1 MIFSVFFFLNN
12 ISESQT
18 LRYGRG
24 DIQLSTAVHAGT
36 AEELSVN
43 AQESTAIGLA
53 FNNDGSKLFIIG
65 SSDDA
70 VVEYHLSVNFDVST
84 AVYAGADEEFFVG
97 AQESNPTHL
106 AFNND
111 GSKLFI
117 IGNQDDA
124 VVEYHLSVNFD
135 VSTATYAGAAEEFS
149 VNAQESTPRA
159 LAFNNEGS
167 KLFIVGNQG
176 DAVVEYHLSV
186 NFDVSTATYAG
197 AGEEF
202 SVRAQESIPQ
212 GLAFNHDGSQMFV
225 IGATGLAVVEYD
237 LSVNFDISTA
247 TYAGAAAEFSVNAQE
262 TSPTGL
268 AFNLDESRMF
278 VIGSA
283 FDDVIE
289 YVLPYALP
297 DAQYTEAISN
307 DGSINNSSPLLISLS
322 GDTFNDTGNDD
333 LLNVGSQVTLGNVP
347 AGLTPVLSLSDNDTL
362 ATLTFTGNATNH
374 QSADD
379 VADITFSFDD
389 SAFSSATAASVTNS
403 GEVSPFS
410 SNVPISFLENA
421 SLQYSTVIDVSGAS
435 YAGAGEEFS
444 VNAQDGQIQDLTFN
458 NDGSKMF
465 VVGLVFLA
473 VSEYTLTTN
482 FDVST
487 AIYAGDGEQLSVF
500 DRVSSPRDLAFN
512 NDGTKLFVLGSI
524 DDVIIEYDLTVSF
537 DVSTGIYAGAAEEF
551 FVGAQET
558 IATGLAFSNDGMKL
572 FVIGLTDDAIIE
584 YDLTVPYDVS
594 TAIYAGAGEEFFVG
608 AEEDEPQG
616 LAFNNDGSR
625 MFVVGHD
632 DEAVVEY
639 HLSVN
644 FDVSTATYAGAVEEF
659 FVGAQESTPRG
670 LAFSNDGT
678 RLFVIGN
685 DDDAVVE
692 YALPGAEY
700 TEVPAND
707 GSITSLNPLLISLS
721 DDTFNDADNDDLL
734 NVGSQV
740 TLGNIPA
747 GLSPVLSLSDN
758 DTRLTVTF
766 TGNTTDHQ
774 PADDVADI
782 TFAFDDSAFSSAT
795 AESVINSGKASPF
808 SSNVPISFLANP
820 SLQYGTG
827 LFDVSGASYA
837 GSAEEFL
844 VSAQEGFPSDLAFNT
859 DGSKMFVVG
868 TGDDAVVEY
877 TLTIPFDVSTA
888 THAGAAEEFSVG
900 AEEST
905 PTGLA
910 FNTDGSKMFVIG
922 SSGDAVVEY
931 HLSVNFDVSTATY
944 AGASEEFSVNAQVST
959 PQGLTFNH
967 DGSELFVID
976 SGGDVVVEYH
986 LSVNFDVSTA
996 TYAGASEE
1004 FSVNAQ
1010 VSTPQGLTFNHDG
1023 SELFVIGSGGDAVVP
1038 YHLSVNFD
1046 VSTAVY
1052 AGAAEEFFV
1061 GAQERISTGLAFNSD
1076 GSKLFVVGTSDDAVV
1091 EYILPG
1097 AEYTEV
1103 PANDGS
1109 ITSLNPLLI
1118 SLSGDTFNDADNDD
1132 LLNIGSQVTLGNV
1145 PAGLTPVLSLSDNDT
1160 RLTVTFTGNATDH
1173 QPADDVTD
1181 ITFAFDDSAFS
1192 SSTAVSVANSG
1203 ETNPFSSNVPIS
1215 FLENAL
1221 LQYNAVIDVS
1231 GANYAG
1237 AGEEFSVSAHE
1248 LFANDLAF
1256 NTDGSKMFVV
1266 GTDDDAVVE
1275 YTLTTPFDV
1284 STAIYAGAAE
1294 EFSVNAQETSPL
1306 GLAFNNDGSKLFII
1320 GITDVAVVEY
1330 NLSTN
1335 FDVSTAT
1342 YAGAGEE
1349 FFVGAQ
1355 ESTPEGFAFNTDGS
1369 KMFVIGSDN
1378 DAVVEYH
1385 LSTNF
1390 DISTAIYAGAGEE
1403 FSVAAQETIPRGL
1416 AFSSDGSK
1424 MFVIGSNGDAVVEY
1438 HLSVNFDVSTA
1449 TYAGA
1454 NEEFVVVTQEN
1465 VPTALAFSS
1474 DGSKLFVIGIGNSTV
1489 VEYALPGAQYT
1500 EALANDGSI
1509 NNTNSLIISLTGD
1522 TFEDVD
1528 NDDLLNVGSQVSL
1541 GNIPAGLSPVL
1552 SLSHNDTRV
1561 TVTFTGNATDHQP
1574 ADDVAD
1580 ITFAFD
1586 DSAFSSATAAS
1597 VVNSGQASSF
1607 SSNVPISF
1615 LTNASLQ
1622 YGAVIDVS
1630 GATYAGVAEEFSVG
1644 TQDGAPQGLA
1654 FNSDGSKMYVIGSS
1668 VDVISEYSLTSP
1680 YDVSTAS
1687 YAGAS
1692 EGLSVNAQ
1700 DVNPRGLTFNQDG
1713 SKLFIIGNGDESVI
1727 EYNLSTNFDV
1737 SSAIYAGAVEE
1748 FFVGNEES
1756 IPTGLAFS
1764 HDGSKMFVIGS
1775 SDNAVIEYHLSVN
1788 FDASTAT
1795 YAGAGEEFFVGA
1807 EESSPQDLAFNHD
1820 GSQMFVVGSGD
1831 DAVIAYH
1838 LSVNFDVSTAVY
1850 AGAAEEFFVGAQES
1864 TPLGL
1869 AFNSDRSKM
1878 FVVGNNDD
1886 AVVEYALPG
1895 AQYTEALAND
1905 GSINNTNSLIIS
1917 LTGDTFND
1925 ADNDDLLNVGS
1936 QVTLGNV
1943 PAGLTP
1949 VLSLSDN
1956 DTRVTVTFTGNAAD
1970 HQPADDVADITF
1982 SFDDSAFS
1990 SATAASVTNSG
2001 ETSPFSS
2008 NVPISFLENALL
2020 QYSAVIDVSGVN
2032 YAGAGEEFSVS
2043 AHELFANDLAF
2054 NTDGSKMFVVG
2065 TDDDAVVEYTL
2076 NTPFDVSTA
2085 TYAGAAEEFSVGAE
2099 ENRPRG
2105 LAFNNDGSKL
2115 FITGNSDGAVIEYH
2129 LSVNFDVSSAIY
2141 AGAVEEFFV
2150 GNEESIPTGLAFNS
2164 DGLKLFIIGSGDA
2177 AVVEYNLSTNFD
2189 VSTATHAGDAEEFS
2203 VSDQE
2208 SFPEALAFNHDGS
2221 QMFVIGINSNAV
2233 IGYNLSTNFD
2243 VSTANYAG
2251 AGTEF
2256 SVSDQESLPRGL
2268 AFSNDASGMF
2278 VIGTSEATV
2287 VEYTLPGAQYT
2298 EALANDG
2305 SISNTNSLI
2314 ISLTGDTFNDADND
2328 DLLNVGSQVTLG
2340 NVPAGLSPVLS
2351 LSDNDTRVTVT
2362 FTGNAADHQPAD
2374 DVADITFSFDDSAFS
2389 SATAASV
2396 TNSGE
2401 TSPFSSNVPISFL
2414 ENASLEYGTGLFD
2427 VSGAIYAGAAEGF
2440 FVGGQDNDPQ
2450 GMAFNNDGSKMFVL
2464 GNGGDVVVEYD
2475 LSVNFDISTATY
2487 AGAGEEFFVG
2497 NEDDLPTGVAF
2508 NNDGSKMFVVGV
2520 SDDAVVEYNLS
2531 TSFDVSTATY
2541 AGAAEEFFVGAEENS
2556 PTGLA
2561 FSSDGSK
2568 MFVVGSSGDAVVEY
2582 SLSTNFDVST
2592 ATYAGADEEF
2602 SVAAQEDFP
2611 LGLAFNNDGSKLF
2624 VIGTINNAV
2633 VEYSL
2638 STNFDVSTATYAGA
2652 DEEFLVRDEDDLP
2665 TGVAFN
2671 SDGSRM
2677 FVVGSIGD
2685 AVVEYTI
2692 PGAQYTEAL
2701 ANDGSISNTN
2711 SLIIS
2716 LTGDTFNDADNDDL
2730 LNVGSQ
2736 VSLGNIPAGLT
2747 PVLSLSDNDTRVTV
2761 TFTGNA
2767 ADHQPADDVADIT
2780 FSFDDSAFSS
2790 ATAASVTNSGEISP
2804 FSSNVPISFLENAS
2818 LEYGTGL
2825 FDVSGAIYAGAS
2837 EEFFVGGQDIDPQGL
2852 AFNNDGS
2859 KMFVI
2864 GNGGDVV
2871 VEYDLSV
2878 NFDISTATH
2887 AGAGEEFFV
2896 GNEDDLPTGV
2906 AFNNDGSKMFVVG
2919 VSDDAVVEYD
2929 LSVNFDV
2936 STATY
2941 AGAAEEF
2948 FVGAEEG
2955 SPRGLAFSSDGSKM
2969 FVVGSSG
2976 DAVVEYS
2983 LSTNFDI
2990 STATYA
2996 GADEEF
3002 SVAAQEDFPLGL
3014 AFNND
3019 GSRMFVVGT
3028 NDDAVVEYHLPV
3040 NFDVSTATYAGAGE
3054 EFFVRDEDDL
3064 PTGVAFNSDGSRMFV
3079 VGSIGDA
3086 VVEYTIPGAQYTEA
3100 LANDGSIN
3108 NTNSLIISL
3117 SGDTFNDADNDDLL
3131 NVGSQVTLGNVPAG
3145 LTPVLSLSD
3154 NDTRVTV
3161 TFTGNA
3167 ADHQPADDVA
3177 DITFSFDD
3185 SAFSSATAASVT
3197 NSGEISPFSS
3207 NVPISFLE
3215 NASLQYGTG
3224 IDVSGA
3230 TYAGAAEELSISA
3243 QEATPT
3249 GMAFNNDGSKMF
3261 VVGINDDAVVEYTLT
3276 TPFDVSTATY
3286 AGAAEEFSVGA
3297 EESAPRGLAFNN
3309 DGSKLF
3315 IIGNGDTGLAVVEYH
3330 LSTGFD
3336 VSTANYAGAAEE
3348 FFVGNEENIPTGLAF
3363 NNDGSKMFVVG
3374 NGDVAVVEY
3383 NLSTN
3388 FDVSTA
3394 AHAGDAEEFSV
3405 SDQESFP
3412 EALAFNHDGSQM
3424 FVTGLIS
3431 DAVIAYH
3438 LSVNFDVSTATY
3450 AGASE
3455 EFFVGDEE
3463 TSPRGL
3469 AFSSDGSG
3477 MFVIGSIGDAVVE
3490 YTLPDAQYTEALAN
3504 DGSVNNTN
3512 SLIIS
3517 LTGDTFNDADNDDLL
3532 NVGSQV
3538 TLGNVPA
3545 GLSPVLSL
3553 SDNDTR
3559 VTVTFTGNAADHQ
3572 PVDDVADITFSFDDS
3587 AFSSATAASVTNS
3600 GETSPFSSH
3609 VPISFLE
3616 NASLQYGTGIDV
3628 SGATYAGAAEEFFVG
3643 AEEGAPRGLAFSS
3656 DGSKMFVVGSGG
3668 DAVVEYSLSTNF
3680 DVSTAIYAGTA
3691 EEFSVEAQESSPRGL
3706 AFSSD
3711 GSKMFVVGSS
3721 DDAVVEYSLST
3732 DFDVS
3737 TATYAGVA
3745 EEFFV
3750 GAQESSPR
3758 GLAFNNDGSKMFVIG
3773 ASDNAV
3779 IEYDLSVNFD
3789 ISTATYAGASE
3800 EFSVNAQES
3809 TPQGLAFS
3817 SDGSKMFVV
3826 GSNGD
3831 AVVEY
3836 SLSTNFDI
3844 STATY
3849 AGAAEEFFVGAQE
3862 STPRGLAFSNDGTRL
3877 FVIGNDDDAVVEYT
3891 LPGAEYTEALA
3902 NDGSINN
3909 TNSLIISLTGD
3920 AFNDADNDDLLNVG
3934 SQVSLG
3940 NIPAGLTP
3948 VLSLSDNDTRVTVTF
3963 TGNATDHQPV
3973 DDVADITF
3981 SFDDSAF
3988 SSATAA
3994 SVTNSGQA
4002 SPFSS
4007 NVPINFL
4014 ENASLQYGTGI
4025 DVSGATYAGA
4035 AEELSIS
4042 AQESFPEALA
4052 FNNDGSKMFVVGN
4065 DDVAV
4070 VEYNLSTNF
4079 DVSTAIYAGAAEEFS
4094 VNAQE
4099 AIPRGLAFNNDGSQ
4113 MFVVG
4118 SSDDAV
4124 VEYSLSTD
4132 FDVSTATYAGA
4143 AEEFFVGDEESTP
4156 RGLSFSS
4163 DGSKM
4168 FVIGSDNDAV
4178 VEYHLSVSFDVSTA
4192 TYAGAAEEFSV
4203 NAQESTP
4210 QGLAFNT
4217 DGSQMFVVGT
4227 NGDAVVEYHLSV
4239 NFDVSTATYA
4249 GAGEEFFVGDEET
4262 ASRGLAFSNDG
4273 SRMFVIGNIGEAVVE
4288 YAIPGA
4294 QYTEALANDGSINNT
4309 NSLIISITGDTFN
4322 DTGNDDLLNV
4332 GSQVSLGNIPS
4343 GLSPVLSLSDN
4354 DTRVTVTFTG
4364 NATDHQPADDVA
4376 DVTFSFDDSAFS
4388 SATAASVT
4396 NSGETSPFSSNVP
4409 ISFLA
4414 NPSLQYGTGIDVSG
4428 ATYAGASEEFFV
4440 GIQDTAPQGL
4450 AFNND
4455 GSKMFVLGFN
4465 DSAVIEY
4472 HLSVNFDVST
4482 ATYAGAGEEFFVGN
4496 EVDFPLELV
4505 FNNDGSKMF
4514 VIGSSDV
4521 ITEYNLSV
4529 NFDVSTATYAGA
4541 AEGFFVGAEDFVTTG
4556 MAFNNEGSRMFVIGV
4571 SDRAV
4576 VEYHL
4581 SVNFDV
4587 STATY
4592 AGAAEEFSVS
4602 DQEISPQDIAF
4613 SDDGSKM
4620 FVIGSGGDA
4629 VVEYHLSVNFDVS
4642 TATYAGAAEEFFVG
4656 AQESVPTGLAFNSD
4670 GSKLFVVGTS
4680 DNAVVEYTLPGAQ
4693 YTEVL
4698 ANDGSV
4704 NNANSLIIRLTG
4716 DTFNDPDNDDLL
4728 NMGSQVTLGNV
4739 PAGLTPVLS
4748 LSDNDTRVTVTFTG
4762 NATDHQPADDV
4773 ADITFAFDD
4782 SAFSNATAA
4791 SVANSGEASPFN
4803 SNVPISFLENASL
4816 QYGTAI
4822 DVSGAIYAGAA
4833 EEFFVGGP
4841 DIDPQGLAFNNEGSK
4856 MFVLGNG
4863 GDVVVEYD
4871 LSVNFDISTAT
4882 HAGAGEEFFVGNE
4895 DDLPTGVAFNNDG
4908 SKMFVVGV
4916 SDDAVV
4922 EYHLSVN
4929 FDVSTAIYAGA
4940 AEEFSVNAQE
4950 GIPTGVAFNNDG
4962 SKMFVVGLAND
4973 AVVEYDLSVN
4983 FDISTATYAGA
4994 GEEFF
4999 VGDEEGF
5006 STGLAFNNDGSKLF
5020 IIGNSDGAVIE
5031 YHLSVN
5037 FDVSTAAH
5045 AGDAEEFSVSDQEI
5059 APQDI
5064 AFSDDGSKMFVVG
5077 NIGGAVV
5084 EYTIPGAQYTEV
5096 LANDGSVNN
5105 ANSLI
5110 ISLTGDTFND
5120 SDNDDLLN
5128 VGSQVTLG
5136 NVPAGLSPVLSL
5148 SDNDT
5153 RVTVTFTGNATD
5165 HQPADDVADITFA
5178 FDDSAFSSATA
5189 ASVTNSGEAS
5199 PFSSNASIHFDN
5211 NPVLRYGQSAIQL
5224 STTTY
5229 AGAAEEFSVNAQEI
5243 GATGLTF
5250 NHSGLKLFVL
5260 GSGDDA
5266 IVEYNLMTPYDVSTA
5281 TYAGATE
5288 EFSVNT
5294 QEILPQGLIFDQDG
5308 SKLFVIGIDGDAV
5321 VEYHLSTNFDV
5332 STATYAGAAE
5342 EFFVGAQEGIPT
5354 GLAFNHDGSRMY
5366 VVGQENNE
5374 VFQYNLSIN
5383 FDVSTAAYSNESLDI
5398 QLQESSPTG
5407 LVFNEDGT
5415 EMYLIGSA
5423 GDDVVQYQLTSPF
5436 DVTTA
5441 SHTGTSQ
5448 EFSVATEEGVPQDLF
5463 FDPVGRTLLILGN
5476 TGGGAIAE
5484 YHLMPNPVY
5493 SETSDNDGEVASSSP
5508 LVIQLSGD
5516 TFDDTGDDDLL
5527 DLPAQL
5533 TINNIPAGLIPVLSL
5548 SDNDTRVTVTFTGNA
5563 TNHQSGDDVADITF
5577 SFDDT
5582 AFVNNPAASVQ
5593 NSGSSSA
5600 QSSNSAIDF
5609 FNGAPAGIETDL
5621 ALWLRSDFGTGSTTD
5636 GASLSTWVGQSAAA
5650 VQASQGVPAN
5660 QPVFHDNA
5668 IDNLNFNPVISF
5680 DGTNGFL
5687 ELPDNI
5693 VAAGDDALGF
5703 YAVWN
5708 SNADNVTQ
5716 RILSLGSTTSG
5727 SGLALQLGSSGNA
5740 GLQLEVAPN
5749 NQGLLVPY
5757 SINTTALL
5765 TANTQALSGND
5776 VMVALAGAAFSTGT
5790 VGNTNRSLTSSDNYL
5805 GQAPTATER
5814 FNGQIAEII
5823 VYNEPQSA
5831 SERQRVESY
5840 LALKYGITLS
5850 NDNDGDG
5857 TPFEAAG
5864 ISEGDYVASDELT
5877 VFWDAGANASYHNN
5891 IAGIVRDD
5899 GSDLEQKQSR
5909 SSNADALVTMGLDDD
5924 TNGPEQTNSAN
5935 SGSFQADLS
5944 ALVWGHDG
5952 EALYDND
5959 ENIDFD
5965 PVQVASRLNR
5975 EWRVQETG
5983 TVGTV
5988 VVQFDVSNLEGPQGP
6003 GTSDESQIVL
6013 LVDNDSDFSTGA
6025 SLVLQASV
6033 TNNDGLVNFRVD
6045 FNDGQYFTLA
6055 SSEENALP
6063 ITLISFDVEAHN
6075 DHVLLK
6081 WSTASEVNNSLFRI
6095 ERSEDGSHFRS
6106 IGFKEGAGNSQS
6118 LEEYSFLDRQPQ
6130 PGNNYYRLVDIDN
6143 QGNEH
6148 VSEIRRLYFE
6158 TEEALLSL
6166 YPNPIQQNNLLKFKS
6181 SDLSLHDIRIIVDSA
6196 HGQRILDRVEAGK
6209 SYQELSI
6216 DTHTW
6221 TPGIYMLRVYED
6233 GHLYKGPVKIVKQH

>member
-43 AQESTAIGLA
+43 AQESTAIGLT

-106 AFNND
+106 AFNNE

-202 SVRAQESIPQ
+202 SVGAQESTPQ

-297 DAQYTEAISN
+297 DAQYTEAITN

-362 ATLTFTGNATNH
+362 ATLTFTGNATSH

-379 VADITFSFDD
+379 VADITFAFDD

-487 AIYAGDGEQLSVF
+487 AIYAGDAEQLSVF

-537 DVSTGIYAGAAEEF
+537 DVSTAVYAGAAEEF

-558 IATGLAFSNDGMKL
+558 LATGLAFSNDGTKL

-644 FDVSTATYAGAVEEF
+644 FDVSTAVYAGAAEEF

-808 SSNVPISFLANP
+808 SSNVPISFLENA

-944 AGASEEFSVNAQVST
+944 AGANEEFSVNAQVST

-1091 EYILPG
+1091 EY
-1097 AEYTEV
+1097 T
-1103 PANDGS
+1103 
-1109 ITSLNPLLI
+1109 
-1118 SLSGDTFNDADNDD
+1118 
-1132 LLNIGSQVTLGNV
+1132 
-1145 PAGLTPVLSLSDNDT
+1145 
-1160 RLTVTFTGNATDH
+1160 
-1173 QPADDVTD
+1173 
-1181 ITFAFDDSAFS
+1181 
-1192 SSTAVSVANSG
+1192 
-1203 ETNPFSSNVPIS
+1203 
-1215 FLENAL
+1215 
-1221 LQYNAVIDVS
+1221 
-1231 GANYAG
+1231 
-1237 AGEEFSVSAHE
+1237 
-1248 LFANDLAF
+1248 
-1256 NTDGSKMFVV
+1256 
-1266 GTDDDAVVE
+1266 
-1275 YTLTTPFDV
+1275 
-1284 STAIYAGAAE
+1284 
-1294 EFSVNAQETSPL
+1294 
-1306 GLAFNNDGSKLFII
+1306 
-1320 GITDVAVVEY
+1320 
-1330 NLSTN
+1330 
-1335 FDVSTAT
+1335 
-1342 YAGAGEE
+1342 
-1349 FFVGAQ
+1349 
-1355 ESTPEGFAFNTDGS
+1355 
-1369 KMFVIGSDN
+1369 
-1378 DAVVEYH
+1378 
-1385 LSTNF
+1385 
-1390 DISTAIYAGAGEE
+1390 
-1403 FSVAAQETIPRGL
+1403 
-1416 AFSSDGSK
+1416 
-1424 MFVIGSNGDAVVEY
+1424 
-1438 HLSVNFDVSTA
+1438 
-1449 TYAGA
+1449 
-1454 NEEFVVVTQEN
+1454 
-1465 VPTALAFSS
+1465 
-1474 DGSKLFVIGIGNSTV
+1474 
-1489 VEYALPGAQYT
+1489 LPGAQYT
-1500 EALANDGSI
+1500 EVLANDGSI

-1522 TFEDVD
+1522 TFNDTG
-1528 NDDLLNVGSQVSL
+1528 NDDLLNVGSQVTL
-1541 GNIPAGLSPVL
+1541 GNIPAGLAPVL
-1552 SLSHNDTRV
+1552 SLSDNDTRV

-1597 VVNSGQASSF
+1597 VTNSGEASPF

-1615 LTNASLQ
+1615 LENASLQ
-1622 YGAVIDVS
+1622 YGTDIDVS
-1630 GATYAGVAEEFSVG
+1630 GAIYTGAAEELSISAQEATPAG
-1644 TQDGAPQGLA
+1644 MA
-1654 FNSDGSKMYVIGSS
+1654 FNNDGSKMFVVGINDDA
-1668 VDVISEYSLTSP
+1668 VVEYTLTTP
-1680 YDVSTAS
+1680 FDVSTAI
-1687 YAGAS
+1687 YAGVGEEFFVGAEES
-1692 EGLSVNAQ
+1692 S
-1700 DVNPRGLTFNQDG
+1700 PRGMAFNNDG
-1713 SKLFIIGNGDESVI
+1713 SKMFVVGSIDDAVV
-1727 EYNLSTNFDV
+1727 EYSLSTNFDV
-1737 SSAIYAGAVEE
+1737 
-1748 FFVGNEES
+1748 
-1756 IPTGLAFS
+1756 
-1764 HDGSKMFVIGS
+1764 
-1775 SDNAVIEYHLSVN
+1775 
-1788 FDASTAT
+1788 STAT

-1807 EESSPQDLAFNHD
+1807 EESSPRGLAFSSDGSKMFVVGFDDDAVVEYSLSTNFDVSTATYAGASEEFSVNAQESTPQGLAFNHE
-1820 GSQMFVVGSGD
+1820 GSQMFVVGSNG
-1831 DAVIAYH
+1831 DAVVEYH
-1838 LSVNFDVSTAVY
+1838 LSVNFDVSTAIY

-1864 TPLGL
+1864 TPRGL
-1869 AFNSDRSKM
+1869 AFSNDGTRL
-1878 FVVGNNDD
+1878 FVIGNDDD
-1886 AVVEYALPG
+1886 AVVEYTLPG
-1895 AQYTEALAND
+1895 AQYTEVLAND
-1905 GSINNTNSLIIS
+1905 GSINNTNPLIIS

-1925 ADNDDLLNVGS
+1925 TGNDDLLNVGS
-1936 QVTLGNV
+1936 QVTLGNI
-1943 PAGLTP
+1943 PAGLAP

-1956 DTRVTVTFTGNAAD
+1956 DTRVTVTFTGNATD

-1982 SFDDSAFS
+1982 AFDDSAFS

-2001 ETSPFSS
+2001 ETNPFSS

-2020 QYSAVIDVSGVN
+2020 QYSAVIDVSGAG
-2032 YAGAGEEFSVS
+2032 YAGAGEEFPVS

-2076 NTPFDVSTA
+2076 TTSFDVSTA

-2099 ENRPRG
+2099 EGRPRG
-2105 LAFNNDGSKL
+2105 LAFNTDGSKL
-2115 FITGNSDGAVIEYH
+2115 FIIGNNDDAVIEYN
-2129 LSVNFDVSSAIY
+2129 LSVNFDVSTATY
-2141 AGAVEEFFV
+2141 TGVGEEFFV

-2164 DGLKLFIIGSGDA
+2164 DGSKLFIIGSGDA

-2243 VSTANYAG
+2243 VSTATYAG
-2251 AGTEF
+2251 AGAEL

-2287 VEYTLPGAQYT
+2287 VEYTLPGAEYT
-2298 EALANDG
+2298 E
-2305 SISNTNSLI
+2305 
-2314 ISLTGDTFNDADND
+2314 
-2328 DLLNVGSQVTLG
+2328 V
-2340 NVPAGLSPVLS
+2340 
-2351 LSDNDTRVTVT
+2351 
-2362 FTGNAADHQPAD
+2362 
-2374 DVADITFSFDDSAFS
+2374 
-2389 SATAASV
+2389 
-2396 TNSGE
+2396 
-2401 TSPFSSNVPISFL
+2401 
-2414 ENASLEYGTGLFD
+2414 
-2427 VSGAIYAGAAEGF
+2427 
-2440 FVGGQDNDPQ
+2440 
-2450 GMAFNNDGSKMFVL
+2450 
-2464 GNGGDVVVEYD
+2464 
-2475 LSVNFDISTATY
+2475 
-2487 AGAGEEFFVG
+2487 
-2497 NEDDLPTGVAF
+2497 
-2508 NNDGSKMFVVGV
+2508 
-2520 SDDAVVEYNLS
+2520 
-2531 TSFDVSTATY
+2531 
-2541 AGAAEEFFVGAEENS
+2541 
-2556 PTGLA
+2556 
-2561 FSSDGSK
+2561 
-2568 MFVVGSSGDAVVEY
+2568 
-2582 SLSTNFDVST
+2582 
-2592 ATYAGADEEF
+2592 
-2602 SVAAQEDFP
+2602 
-2611 LGLAFNNDGSKLF
+2611 
-2624 VIGTINNAV
+2624 
-2633 VEYSL
+2633 
-2638 STNFDVSTATYAGA
+2638 
-2652 DEEFLVRDEDDLP
+2652 
-2665 TGVAFN
+2665 
-2671 SDGSRM
+2671 
-2677 FVVGSIGD
+2677 
-2685 AVVEYTI
+2685 
-2692 PGAQYTEAL
+2692 
-2701 ANDGSISNTN
+2701 
-2711 SLIIS
+2711 
-2716 LTGDTFNDADNDDL
+2716 
-2730 LNVGSQ
+2730 
-2736 VSLGNIPAGLT
+2736 
-2747 PVLSLSDNDTRVTV
+2747 
-2761 TFTGNA
+2761 
-2767 ADHQPADDVADIT
+2767 
-2780 FSFDDSAFSS
+2780 
-2790 ATAASVTNSGEISP
+2790 
-2804 FSSNVPISFLENAS
+2804 
-2818 LEYGTGL
+2818 
-2825 FDVSGAIYAGAS
+2825 
-2837 EEFFVGGQDIDPQGL
+2837 
-2852 AFNNDGS
+2852 
-2859 KMFVI
+2859 
-2864 GNGGDVV
+2864 
-2871 VEYDLSV
+2871 
-2878 NFDISTATH
+2878 
-2887 AGAGEEFFV
+2887 
-2896 GNEDDLPTGV
+2896 
-2906 AFNNDGSKMFVVG
+2906 
-2919 VSDDAVVEYD
+2919 
-2929 LSVNFDV
+2929 
-2936 STATY
+2936 
-2941 AGAAEEF
+2941 
-2948 FVGAEEG
+2948 
-2955 SPRGLAFSSDGSKM
+2955 
-2969 FVVGSSG
+2969 
-2976 DAVVEYS
+2976 
-2983 LSTNFDI
+2983 
-2990 STATYA
+2990 
-2996 GADEEF
+2996 
-3002 SVAAQEDFPLGL
+3002 
-3014 AFNND
+3014 
-3019 GSRMFVVGT
+3019 
-3028 NDDAVVEYHLPV
+3028 
-3040 NFDVSTATYAGAGE
+3040 
-3054 EFFVRDEDDL
+3054 
-3064 PTGVAFNSDGSRMFV
+3064 
-3079 VGSIGDA
+3079 
-3086 VVEYTIPGAQYTEA
+3086 

-3108 NTNSLIISL
+3108 NTNPLLINL
-3117 SGDTFNDADNDDLL
+3117 TGDTFNDADNDDLL

-3167 ADHQPADDVA
+3167 TDHQPADDVA
-3177 DITFSFDD
+3177 DITFAFDD

-3197 NSGEISPFSS
+3197 NSGETSPFSS
-3207 NVPISFLE
+3207 HVPINFLE
-3215 NASLQYGTG
+3215 NASLQYGTSLFD
-3224 IDVSGA
+3224 ISGA
-3230 TYAGAAEELSISA
+3230 VYAGATEEFSVFA

-3297 EESAPRGLAFNN
+3297 EESGPRGLAFND

-3330 LSTGFD
+3330 LSVNFD

-3363 NNDGSKMFVVG
+3363 SNDGSKMFVVG

-3431 DAVIAYH
+3431 DAVITYH

-3490 YTLPDAQYTEALAN
+3490 YALPDAQYTEALAN
-3504 DGSVNNTN
+3504 DGSINNTN

-3517 LTGDTFNDADNDDLL
+3517 LTGDTFNDVDNDDLL

-3545 GLSPVLSL
+3545 GLSPVMSL

-3559 VTVTFTGNAADHQ
+3559 VTVTFSGNATDHQ
-3572 PVDDVADITFSFDDS
+3572 PADDVADITFAFDDS
-3587 AFSSATAASVTNS
+3587 AFSSATAASV
-3600 GETSPFSSH
+3600 
-3609 VPISFLE
+3609 
-3616 NASLQYGTGIDV
+3616 A
-3628 SGATYAGAAEEFFVG
+3628 
-3643 AEEGAPRGLAFSS
+3643 
-3656 DGSKMFVVGSGG
+3656 
-3668 DAVVEYSLSTNF
+3668 
-3680 DVSTAIYAGTA
+3680 
-3691 EEFSVEAQESSPRGL
+3691 
-3706 AFSSD
+3706 
-3711 GSKMFVVGSS
+3711 
-3721 DDAVVEYSLST
+3721 
-3732 DFDVS
+3732 
-3737 TATYAGVA
+3737 
-3745 EEFFV
+3745 
-3750 GAQESSPR
+3750 
-3758 GLAFNNDGSKMFVIG
+3758 
-3773 ASDNAV
+3773 
-3779 IEYDLSVNFD
+3779 
-3789 ISTATYAGASE
+3789 
-3800 EFSVNAQES
+3800 
-3809 TPQGLAFS
+3809 
-3817 SDGSKMFVV
+3817 
-3826 GSNGD
+3826 
-3831 AVVEY
+3831 
-3836 SLSTNFDI
+3836 
-3844 STATY
+3844 
-3849 AGAAEEFFVGAQE
+3849 
-3862 STPRGLAFSNDGTRL
+3862 
-3877 FVIGNDDDAVVEYT
+3877 
-3891 LPGAEYTEALA
+3891 
-3902 NDGSINN
+3902 
-3909 TNSLIISLTGD
+3909 
-3920 AFNDADNDDLLNVG
+3920 
-3934 SQVSLG
+3934 
-3940 NIPAGLTP
+3940 
-3948 VLSLSDNDTRVTVTF
+3948 
-3963 TGNATDHQPV
+3963 
-3973 DDVADITF
+3973 
-3981 SFDDSAF
+3981 
-3988 SSATAA
+3988 
-3994 SVTNSGQA
+3994 NSGQA

-4007 NVPINFL
+4007 NVPISFL
-4014 ENASLQYGTGI
+4014 ANPSLQYGTDI

-4052 FNNDGSKMFVVGN
+4052 FNDDGSKMFVVGN

-4070 VEYNLSTNF
+4070 VEYHLSTNF

-4094 VNAQE
+4094 VNSQE
-4099 AIPRGLAFNNDGSQ
+4099 AIPRGLAFNNDGSK

-4124 VEYSLSTD
+4124 VEYSLSTN

-4143 AEEFFVGDEESTP
+4143 GEEFFVGDEESTP

-4192 TYAGAAEEFSV
+4192 TYAGAGEEFSV

-4227 NGDAVVEYHLSV
+4227 NGDAVVEYRLSV

-4249 GAGEEFFVGDEET
+4249 GSGEEFFVGDEET

-4294 QYTEALANDGSINNT
+4294 QYTEVLANDGSINNT
-4309 NSLIISITGDTFN
+4309 NSLTISLTGDTFN

-4332 GSQVSLGNIPS
+4332 
-4343 GLSPVLSLSDN
+4343 
-4354 DTRVTVTFTG
+4354 
-4364 NATDHQPADDVA
+4364 
-4376 DVTFSFDDSAFS
+4376 
-4388 SATAASVT
+4388 
-4396 NSGETSPFSSNVP
+4396 
-4409 ISFLA
+4409 
-4414 NPSLQYGTGIDVSG
+4414 
-4428 ATYAGASEEFFV
+4428 
-4440 GIQDTAPQGL
+4440 
-4450 AFNND
+4450 
-4455 GSKMFVLGFN
+4455 
-4465 DSAVIEY
+4465 
-4472 HLSVNFDVST
+4472 
-4482 ATYAGAGEEFFVGN
+4482 
-4496 EVDFPLELV
+4496 
-4505 FNNDGSKMF
+4505 
-4514 VIGSSDV
+4514 
-4521 ITEYNLSV
+4521 
-4529 NFDVSTATYAGA
+4529 
-4541 AEGFFVGAEDFVTTG
+4541 
-4556 MAFNNEGSRMFVIGV
+4556 
-4571 SDRAV
+4571 
-4576 VEYHL
+4576 
-4581 SVNFDV
+4581 
-4587 STATY
+4587 
-4592 AGAAEEFSVS
+4592 
-4602 DQEISPQDIAF
+4602 
-4613 SDDGSKM
+4613 
-4620 FVIGSGGDA
+4620 
-4629 VVEYHLSVNFDVS
+4629 
-4642 TATYAGAAEEFFVG
+4642 
-4656 AQESVPTGLAFNSD
+4656 
-4670 GSKLFVVGTS
+4670 
-4680 DNAVVEYTLPGAQ
+4680 
-4693 YTEVL
+4693 
-4698 ANDGSV
+4698 
-4704 NNANSLIIRLTG
+4704 
-4716 DTFNDPDNDDLL
+4716 
-4728 NMGSQVTLGNV
+4728 GSQVTLGNV

-4791 SVANSGEASPFN
+4791 SVANSGEASPF
-4803 SNVPISFLENASL
+4803 SSNASIHFDSNPVL
-4816 QYGTAI
+4816 RYGQSAI
-4822 DVSGAIYAGAA
+4822 
-4833 EEFFVGGP
+4833 
-4841 DIDPQGLAFNNEGSK
+4841 Q
-4856 MFVLGNG
+4856 
-4863 GDVVVEYD
+4863 
-4871 LSVNFDISTAT
+4871 LSTT
-4882 HAGAGEEFFVGNE
+4882 
-4895 DDLPTGVAFNNDG
+4895 
-4908 SKMFVVGV
+4908 
-4916 SDDAVV
+4916 
-4922 EYHLSVN
+4922 
-4929 FDVSTAIYAGA
+4929 IYAGA

-4950 GIPTGVAFNNDG
+4950 IGATGLTFNHNGLKLFVIGSGDDAIVEYNLTVPYDVSTATYAGATEEFSVNAQEILPQGLVFDQDG
-4962 SKMFVVGLAND
+4962 SKLFVIGIDGD
-4973 AVVEYDLSVN
+4973 AVVEYDLSTS
-4983 FDISTATYAGA
+4983 FDVSTATYAGA
-4994 GEEFF
+4994 AEEFF
-4999 VGDEEGF
+4999 VGAQE
-5006 STGLAFNNDGSKLF
+5006 SVPTGLAFNHDGSRMYVVGQANDEVF
-5020 IIGNSDGAVIE
+5020 QYN
-5031 YHLSVN
+5031 LSTN
-5037 FDVSTAAH
+5037 FDVSTAAYSNESLDIQLQESGPTGLVFNEDGTEMYLIGS
-5045 AGDAEEFSVSDQEI
+5045 AGDDVVQYQLTSPFDVTTASHTGTSQEFSVTTEEGI
-5059 APQDI
+5059 PQDLFFDPVGRTLLILGNTGGGAI
-5064 AFSDDGSKMFVVG
+5064 AEYHLTPEPVYSEIPDNDGEVASSSPLVIQLIGDNFSD
-5077 NIGGAVV
+5077 
-5084 EYTIPGAQYTEV
+5084 T
-5096 LANDGSVNN
+5096 
-5105 ANSLI
+5105 
-5110 ISLTGDTFND
+5110 
-5120 SDNDDLLN
+5120 DNDDLLN

-5189 ASVTNSGEAS
+5189 TSVTNSGEAS

-5229 AGAAEEFSVNAQEI
+5229 AGAVEEFSVNAQEI

-5288 EFSVNT
+5288 EFSVNA
-5294 QEILPQGLIFDQDG
+5294 QEILPQGLVFDQDG

-5321 VEYHLSTNFDV
+5321 VEYDLSTNFDV
-5332 STATYAGAAE
+5332 STAIYAGAAE
-5342 EFFVGAQEGIPT
+5342 EFFVGAQESVPT

-5366 VVGQENNE
+5366 VVGQANDE

-5448 EFSVATEEGVPQDLF
+5448 EFSVTTEEGVPQDLF

-5476 TGGGAIAE
+5476 TGGGAIAQ
-5484 YHLMPNPVY
+5484 YHLTPNPVY

-5582 AFVNNPAASVQ
+5582 AFSSATAASVA
-5593 NSGSSSA
+5593 NSGNSSA

-5621 ALWLRSDFGTGSTTD
+5621 ALWLRSDFGTGSITD
-5636 GASLSTWVGQSAAA
+5636 GASLITWVGQSDAA

-5708 SNADNVTQ
+5708 SNADNATQ

-5727 SGLALQLGSSGNA
+5727 SGLALQLGNSGNA

-5757 SINTTALL
+5757 SINTTSLL

-5776 VMVALAGAAFSTGT
+5776 IMVALAGAAFSTGS
-5790 VGNTNRSLTSSDNYL
+5790 VGNTNRSLTNSDNYL
-5805 GQAPTATER
+5805 GQSPAATER

-5864 ISEGDYVASDELT
+5864 INEGDYVASDELT

-5891 IAGIVRDD
+5891 VTGIVRDD
-5899 GSDLEQKQSR
+5899 GSDLKQKQSK

-5988 VVQFDVSNLEGPQGP
+5988 VVQFDVSNLEGLQGP

-6013 LVDNDSDFSTGA
+6013 LVDNDSDFSAGA

-6063 ITLISFDVEAHN
+6063 ITLISFDVQAHD

-6118 LEEYSFLDRQPQ
+6118 LEEYSFPDRQPQ

-6148 VSEIRRLYFE
+6148 VSEIRRIYFE

-6181 SDLSLHDIRIIVDSA
+6181 SDSSLHDIRIIVDSS